1 MADPA
6 TGAQRQSPAVERMS
20 SLAEAAGEPPELDTA
35 EEEEEEL
42 VAFLER
48 DQLVIDRS
56 VPVPPAQLGV
66 RARTALWA
74 LRVLVT
80 VVSAM
85 VVYAFVDGL
94 H

>member
-6 TGAQRQSPAVERMS
+6 TGAQRQPPAVERMS

-35 EEEEEEL
+35 EEEEEL